1 MSGLAWATAFIQ
13 IATHSY
19 GPVGGPHQ
27 ISFPMA
33 ESAPFI
39 DIHSHILPA
48 IDDGAADAREALAM
62 ARMAVEDGAGTIIA
76 TPHQRGSF
84 ARNHGAEIRT
94 RVTAFQQLLEQEHVA
109 LRILPGG
116 ETRIEPGDAEAEIV
130 AGVQSGELLTLGNQ
144 GRYFLMDLPEQVYVP
159 LDRLV
164 AEVKSLGIIP
174 ILAHPE
180 RNREIVSRPEVLLPL
195 VEAGCLLQVTAGSV
209 LGEFGPVAQEI
220 AERLI
225 LQGLV
230 HLIASDGHH
239 VHYRP
244 PLLAA
249 AIRRVGQLNGGVA
262 TASLFEGNAAAII
275 AGQPAESLPPLVVPA

>member
-1 MSGLAWATAFIQ
+1 MPDLA
-13 IATHSY
+13 
-19 GPVGGPHQ
+19 PL
-27 ISFPMA
+27 
-33 ESAPFI
+33 I

-48 IDDGAADAREALAM
+48 IDDGTFDAREALTM
-62 ARMAVEDGAGTIIA
+62 ARMAMDDGVGTIIA

-84 ARNHGAEIRT
+84 ARNHGGEIRT
-94 RVTAFQQLLEQEHVA
+94 RVAAFQQLLEQEYLA

-130 AGVQSGELLTLGNQ
+130 AAVRSGELLTLGNQ
-144 GRYFLMDLPEQVYVP
+144 GRYFLMDLPEDVYVP

-164 AEVKSLGIIP
+164 VGLKALGITA

-180 RNREIVSRPEVLLPL
+180 RNRGIVSRPETLFPL
-195 VEAGCLLQVTAGSV
+195 VEAGCLLQVTAAGV
-209 LGEFGPVAQEI
+209 LGEFGQVVQEF

-225 LQGLV
+225 RQGLV
-230 HLIASDGHH
+230 HLIASDAHH

-249 AIRRVGQLNGGVA
+249 AIGRVAQLVGGAA
-262 TASLFEGNAAAII
+262 TATLSQRNAASII
-275 AGQPAESLPPLVVPA
+275 AGHPGASLPPLPVTA